1 VIALR
6 NRTLLAVSSAVGM
19 SMLGIGMVVPVR
31 VLYAQSQGA
40 SLAIIGAMAS
50 AFLLSNFIFQYPVGW
65 VADMWG
71 KRPTMMA
78 GLIGSCGLT
87 LLYLLIPD
95 PLVFVGLRFVEG
107 IFSAAVSSSA
117 RALLADEIRDEERGR
132 AFGVYGA
139 FMNAGFLLGPAL
151 GGLLATYGYAPAFI
165 MSTVFRVLAVG
176 VVIVLVP
183 HGRRVLPEA
192 RAAAAALPRSAL
204 WTLPL
209 IGAYILFFGDNF
221 YFGFDLTLAPL
232 WLKHHVGAT
241 VALIGL
247 SYAVW
252 AAPNVVLTPYGG
264 RVADRMRRST
274 LILIF
279 GLLQVPCY
287 VAFGFLHSI
296 VAAMAVFFIHGTIY
310 AMMQP
315 AVDAN
320 LAAFSPPAARARAQG
335 LYSALGT
342 SGAFIAANTL
352 SLLYGVA
359 YQLPLFVMA
368 VGFGI
373 CVLVGGTMVR
383 MAETRQRT
391 VPGTTSNGTLSAAD

>member
-1 VIALR
+1 
-6 NRTLLAVSSAVGM
+6 M

-50 AFLLSNFIFQYPVGW
+50 AFLLSNFLFQYPVGW
-65 VADMWG
+65 LADMWG

-78 GLIGSCGLT
+78 GLVGSCGLT
-87 LLYLLIPD
+87 LLYLVVSD
-95 PLVFVGLRFVEG
+95 PIFFVVLRFIEG

-117 RALLADEIRDEERGR
+117 RAILADEIRDEERGR

-151 GGLLATYGYAPAFI
+151 GGILATTGYNPAFVI
-165 MSTVFRVLAVG
+165 STVFRLIAVL
-176 VVIVLVP
+176 VVIGFVP
-183 HGRRVLPEA
+183 HGRRVHPEA
-192 RAAAAALPRSAL
+192 RAESAAVPWRAL

-209 IGAYILFFGDNF
+209 IGAYILFLGDNF

-232 WLKHHVGAT
+232 WLKDHVGAT
-241 VALIGL
+241 VAMIGI

-252 AAPNVVLTPYGG
+252 AAPNVVLTPFGG

-279 GLLQVPCY
+279 GVLQIPCY
-287 VAFGFLHSI
+287 IGFGLLNSIPVAL
-296 VAAMAVFFIHGTIY
+296 VLFFIHGAVY

-342 SGAFIAANTL
+342 AGAFLAANTL
-352 SLLYGVA
+352 SALYGINFR
-359 YQLPLFVMA
+359 LPLFVQA
-368 VGFGI
+368 AGFGV
-373 CVLVGGTMVR
+373 CLLVGGIMVR
-383 MAETRQRT
+383 IAESRRNDA
-391 VPGTTSNGTLSAAD
+391 PGSTSGAKLTAAE